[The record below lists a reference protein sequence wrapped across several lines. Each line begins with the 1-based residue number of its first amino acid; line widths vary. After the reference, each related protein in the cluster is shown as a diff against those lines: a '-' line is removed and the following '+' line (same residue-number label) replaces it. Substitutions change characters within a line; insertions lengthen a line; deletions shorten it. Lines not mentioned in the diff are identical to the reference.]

1 VYRKKEKEL
10 VRQISES
17 LDRNFIHNARY
28 LKTQV
33 MSGLPQMVHAEK
45 TSFRNL
51 NSLARF
57 QSFDFPDPRFRP
69 PQHVHTSLF
78 IPEVPNALKLP

>member
-1 VYRKKEKEL
+1 
-10 VRQISES
+10 
-17 LDRNFIHNARY
+17 
-28 LKTQV
+28 